1 MSLKHLCLNTLYT
14 AYHLY
19 AFIRNAAYTSSVSS
33 LSKSTSNHIFI
44 LANGPSLKKD
54 IQRYASLLNEH
65 NTLMM
70 NHSITQPIH
79 HAIQPKYH
87 IVMDSVY
94 FIGDTY
100 NVASQAYYQ
109 KVEQE
114 VKEILSA
121 LERIS
126 YPLTLLVPNVWEH
139 LIDIKNPHIN
149 IQTFGIAKFK
159 GFDFIARF
167 LFQKA
172 LALPSYY
179 NVLIPSI
186 ICCIA
191 MGYKYIYLL
200 GCDYNWFK
208 NYFVNTNNTLFNDYK
223 HLYNEDETLCAPEK
237 IHLYNILHTDAE
249 IFQSYHILQ
258 RLFTSTT
265 IYNLSSHSAID
276 AFPRSTLADIL
287 AGGGDRVKLLAFLIL
302 LHSFI
307 LYRLHRRKQ

>member
-70 NHSITQPIH
+70 NHSITKPIH

-87 IVMDSVY
+87 ILMDSVY

-114 VKEILSA
+114 VKEILSV
-121 LERIS
+121 LEYIS
-126 YPLTLLVPNVWEH
+126 YPFALLVP
-139 LIDIKNPHIN
+139 IDIKNHHIN

-159 GFDFIARF
+159 GFDFIAHF

-172 LALPSYY
+172 LALPSYC

-191 MGYKYIYLL
+191 MGCKYIYLL
-200 GCDYNWFK
+200 DCDHNWFK
-208 NYFVNTNNTLFNDYK
+208 NYFVDTNNTLFNDYK
-223 HLYNEDETLCAPEK
+223 CFYNEDETLCALEK
-237 IHLYNILHTDAE
+237 IHLHNILHTDAE
-249 IFQSYHILQ
+249 ILQSYHILQ
-258 RLFTSTT
+258 RLFASTT
-265 IYNLSSHSAID
+265 IYNLSSHSAIY

-307 LYRLHRRKQ
+307 LYGLHRRKQ